1 MGNPPGDERRKYS
14 RAKLRVPVEF
24 RTAEA
29 KVSSRAETTD
39 LSLGG
44 FYLETMFTMPVGTE
58 LEVTLHLENP
68 VLAVATVATCDPSFG
83 NGVHFTKILPEDEE
97 SLKSYLEKQ
106 EKAAESGNAG
116 S

>member
-58 LEVTLHLENP
+58 LEVTLHLENY
-68 VLAVATVATCDPSFG
+68 VMAVAVVATCDPSFG
-83 NGVHFTKILPEDEE
+83 NGIRFTKMLPEDAET
-97 SLKSYLEKQ
+97 LRLYLEDQ
-106 EKAAESGNAG
+106 ER
-116 S
+116 